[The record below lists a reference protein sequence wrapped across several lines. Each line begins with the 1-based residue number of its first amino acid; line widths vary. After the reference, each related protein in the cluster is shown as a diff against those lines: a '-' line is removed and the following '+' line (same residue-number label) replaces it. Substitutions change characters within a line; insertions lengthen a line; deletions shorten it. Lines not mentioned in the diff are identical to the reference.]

1 MVFFWYYE
9 CMTSEA
15 GYIIAI
21 DGGGTSCRV
30 AVANMQGDILGRSLQ
45 GAANIVS
52 NVDGAVANIT
62 AGARAAL
69 AEAGLAHLDLASLP
83 AFMGLAGVTV
93 AGDLDEIGAHL
104 PFSRSVFEDDAAIAM
119 QGALGDDDGIVAI
132 LGTGSVYVGRQG
144 EIMRRAGGWGFVV
157 GDLGSG
163 ARLGRALLQDTLL
176 AHDNIFTHSP
186 LSRAVIAEFDDDPVQ
201 LVDFAQQ
208 ETPGGFARFAPMVFE
223 YAEQGDPIG
232 RALVKG
238 AVAHV
243 DAALAA
249 VTWPQCK
256 VLCLMGGLAPF
267 YRERIEP
274 QFRAILREQKADALS
289 GAVQLAVKRFG
300 DTGAETG
307 T

>member
-1 MVFFWYYE
+1 MVLFWYYKYMRPE
-9 CMTSEA
+9 S
-15 GYIIAI
+15 GYIIAV

-30 AVANMQGDILGRSLQ
+30 AVADMEGTILGRSLQ
-45 GAANIVS
+45 GAANVVS
-52 NVDGAVANIT
+52 NVEGAVANIA

-69 AEAGLAHLDLASLP
+69 AEAGLAHVDLAGLP
-83 AFMGLAGVTV
+83 AFMGLAGVAV
-93 AGDLDEIGAHL
+93 AGDLDEIGAQL
-104 PFSRSVFEDDAAIAM
+104 PFARSVFEDDAAIAM
-119 QGALGDDDGIVAI
+119 QGAIGDDDGIVAI

-176 AHDNIFTHSP
+176 AHDKIFTHSP
-186 LSRAVIAEFDDDPVQ
+186 LTRAVMAEFDDDPIE

-223 YAEQGDPIG
+223 FAEQGDPIG
-232 RALVKG
+232 SALVKG

-274 QFRAILREQKADALS
+274 RFRTIVREPKADALT
-289 GAVQLAVKRFG
+289 GAVQLAVRQFG
-300 DTGAETG
+300 GVPRI
-307 T
+307 